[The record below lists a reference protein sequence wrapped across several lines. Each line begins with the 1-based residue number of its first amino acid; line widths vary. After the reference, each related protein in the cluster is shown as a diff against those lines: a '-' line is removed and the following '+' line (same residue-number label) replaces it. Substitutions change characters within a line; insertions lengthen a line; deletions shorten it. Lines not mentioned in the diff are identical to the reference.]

1 MQKLNTTCSST
12 HGSGDGGDDGD
23 SDGGD
28 GGISDGTTGIAK
40 TAQQRR
46 SGGSESMSKSM
57 MMTSPRML
65 QH

>member
-1 MQKLNTTCSST
+1 MAAATEATN
-12 HGSGDGGDDGD
+12 GD

-57 MMTSPRML
+57 MITSPWML

>member
-1 MQKLNTTCSST
+1 MAAATEATN
-12 HGSGDGGDDGD
+12 GD
-23 SDGGD
+23 SYGCD

-46 SGGSESMSKSM
+46 SGGSESMSKRM
-57 MMTSPRML
+57 MITSPRML